1 MVRPMTC
8 PICKKAVPPPAEGA
22 ATTAPFCSDRCRQID
37 FFRWNDGRYAIVES
51 LDPERIAEFLT
62 EADDPDLIPDE

>member
-8 PICKKAVPPPAEGA
+8 PICGKTVSATADAVASP
-22 ATTAPFCSDRCRQID
+22 APFCSERCKQID

-51 LDPERIAEFLT
+51 IDPARMADALPDDVDPELF
-62 EADDPDLIPDE
+62 PDE